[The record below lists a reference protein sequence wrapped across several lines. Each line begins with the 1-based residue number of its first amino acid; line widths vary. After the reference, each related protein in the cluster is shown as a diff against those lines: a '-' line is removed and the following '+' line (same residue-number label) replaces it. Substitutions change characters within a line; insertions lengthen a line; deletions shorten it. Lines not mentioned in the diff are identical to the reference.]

1 MVDHHLVRDETES
14 PVGRFIRYASEWK
27 SDAIRATV
35 YSTLNKLFDIFPEI
49 LIGVAVDLVVRK
61 ERSFLSGLGFSSLL
75 HQLLILGVLTGL
87 IWIFESI
94 FEYLYSVNWRNIAQA
109 VQHKIRL
116 DAYSHIQNLDH
127 SWYSKKKSGD
137 LLAVLND
144 DVNQLE
150 RFLDSGV
157 NEIIQVTVSSIV
169 ISGIFF
175 FLSPLI
181 ACFAMLPVPVILV
194 GSIFFQKKLKKK
206 YLSVRHAA
214 GAMGAKL
221 NNNLHGMTTI
231 KSYTA
236 EDYEIS
242 NISKYSDYYR
252 LQNRSAIKLSS
263 MIVPIIRMAVLSGF
277 IVTLI
282 LGGWLTIEEKLAVG
296 SYSVMIFLTQR
307 LLWPFTR
314 IGQTFDLYQR
324 AMASTH
330 RILSLLETRIIIDNP
345 DKSETRD
352 VPKGGSIS
360 FKGVTFS
367 YDKHTNIFQN
377 FNLDISD
384 GEFVGIVG
392 TTGSGKS
399 TLIRLLLRFYDPGSG
414 NIFINGISIKQFR
427 LRGLRGLVSLVSQ
440 DVFLFDGTVRDNII
454 YGNQNASAEEIEMA
468 CRNSEA
474 SDFIEQLPDKYDT
487 AVGERGVILSGGQK
501 QKISIAR
508 ALLKDS
514 QIVVFDE
521 ATSSVDNDTEAS
533 IQRSLI
539 RLRGKKTMIVIAH
552 RLSTVRQAD
561 KIYVLGDGG
570 IKESGSHEDLI
581 AKNGQYKKLWNIQTG
596 ILEE

>member
-1 MVDHHLVRDETES
+1 
-14 PVGRFIRYASEWK
+14 
-27 SDAIRATV
+27 
-35 YSTLNKLFDIFPEI
+35 
-49 LIGVAVDLVVRK
+49 
-61 ERSFLSGLGFSSLL
+61 
-75 HQLLILGVLTGL
+75 
-87 IWIFESI
+87 
-94 FEYLYSVNWRNIAQA
+94 
-109 VQHKIRL
+109 
-116 DAYSHIQNLDH
+116 
-127 SWYSKKKSGD
+127 
-137 LLAVLND
+137 
-144 DVNQLE
+144 
-150 RFLDSGV
+150 
-157 NEIIQVTVSSIV
+157 
-169 ISGIFF
+169 
-175 FLSPLI
+175 
-181 ACFAMLPVPVILV
+181 
-194 GSIFFQKKLKKK
+194 
-206 YLSVRHAA
+206 
-214 GAMGAKL
+214 MGAKL

-352 VPKGGSIS
+352 VPTGGDIS

-384 GEFVGIVG
+384 GEFIGIVG

-414 NIFINGISIKQFR
+414 NIFINGISIKHFR
-427 LRGLRGLVSLVSQ
+427 LSDLRGLISLVSQ
-440 DVFLFDGTVRDNII
+440 DVFLFDGSVRDNII
-454 YGNQNASAEEIEMA
+454 YGNQNASAEEIEKA
-468 CRNSEA
+468 CQNSEA
-474 SDFIEQLPDKYDT
+474 SDFIEKLPDKYDT

-596 ILEE
+596 NLEA